1 MSRPRFLPAGDE
13 VLLLRAALLPPDDA
27 VVAWRNWL
35 DQNDIDKTPQLA
47 LDLFPAIYR
56 NVGTLLDDERSRGI
70 LHGTYRRAWLRNQV
84 NMSRVAAVI
93 ERLNGAGIETIVL
106 KGAALV
112 NSVYEDAGTRWMN
125 DVDVLVHV
133 ADASRAYAVLLGEG
147 WRGDRD
153 HRGEMDHVVQVLR
166 SVDLLRA
173 DGAALDL
180 HWHVLLECCDPGDDD
195 AFWDASVG
203 VEVAKLE
210 TRRLCNE
217 DLLLH
222 AIVHGSYWGTH
233 RSITWA
239 MDAQRILAHAGD
251 DFDWDRLTEQTTNR
265 RLTLPVREGLTFLHG
280 EMHVTVPDHV
290 LQTLRATPVSLTER
304 IAFGAQ
310 SVQPGSLGKMYRD
323 AADYA
328 LRVRRR
334 PLKEKL
340 LGFIWYEKAV
350 LKVGAWWHVPFRLAF
365 LAGRRGGRAVRAR
378 LSKA

>member
-1 MSRPRFLPAGDE
+1 MARPRFLPAGDE
-13 VLLLRAALLPPDDA
+13 LLLLRAALLPPDQA
-27 VVAWRNWL
+27 VVAWRSWL
-35 DQNDIDKTPQLA
+35 AQNDIDKTPQLA

-56 NVGTLLDDERSRGI
+56 NVGTLIDDEHSRGI

-112 NSVYEDAGTRWMN
+112 NSVYQDAGTRWMN
-125 DVDVLVHV
+125 DVDVLVTV
-133 ADASRAYAVLLGEG
+133 ADASRAYTVLLGEG

-153 HRGEMDHVVQVLR
+153 HRGQMEHVVQVLR
-166 SVDLLRA
+166 SVDLLRP

-195 AFWDASVG
+195 AFWDASVA
-203 VEVAKLE
+203 VEVAKLK

-222 AIVHGSYWGTH
+222 AIVHGSYWGAQ

-239 MDAQRILAHAGD
+239 MDACRIIACAGAS
-251 DFDWDRLTEQTTNR
+251 FDWDRLARQTTTR
-265 RLTLPVREGLTFLHG
+265 RLTLPLREGLTFLRG
-280 EMHVTVPDHV
+280 EMQVAVPDHV
-290 LQTLRATPVSLTER
+290 LQALSATPVSLTER
-304 IAFGAQ
+304 VAFGAQ
-310 SVQPGSLGKMYRD
+310 SVQPGPIQKMYRD
-323 AADYA
+323 IADYA

-334 PLKEKL
+334 SLKEKL
-340 LGFIWYEKAV
+340 LGFIWYEEAV
-350 LKVGAWWHVPFRLAF
+350 LRVGAWWHVPFRLAF
-365 LAGRRGGRAVRAR
+365 LAGRSGGRAVRAR
-378 LSKA
+378 LSRA